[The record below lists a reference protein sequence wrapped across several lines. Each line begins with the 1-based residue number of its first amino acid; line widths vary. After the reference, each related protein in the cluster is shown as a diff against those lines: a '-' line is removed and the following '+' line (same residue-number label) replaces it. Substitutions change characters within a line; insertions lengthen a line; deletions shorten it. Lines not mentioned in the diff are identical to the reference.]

1 MTQRRNSHATT
12 DSVSQEKRLAT
23 SQKIAETEVM
33 KPPPVESMSVTVQ
46 NSLAKMETVLAWRK
60 FVMGTITVVI

>member
-12 DSVSQEKRLAT
+12 DSVSREKKLAT
-23 SQKIAETEVM
+23 SQKIAETEVT

-46 NSLAKMETVLAWRK
+46 NSLAKMEIVSAWHK
-60 FVMGTITVVI
+60 FVMETIIVVI